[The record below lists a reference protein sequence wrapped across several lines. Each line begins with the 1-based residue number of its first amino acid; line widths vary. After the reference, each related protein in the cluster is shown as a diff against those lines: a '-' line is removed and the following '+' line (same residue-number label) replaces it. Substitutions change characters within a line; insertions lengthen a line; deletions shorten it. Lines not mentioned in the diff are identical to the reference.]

1 MSDIS
6 DVAKTWVDAEAASGD
21 AKKEKCESIF
31 DGLTKAADFDH
42 DLFNGLRI
50 FATTMRKAVDSGD
63 DAKLSKAISL
73 RPKFVKAVEK
83 LTPKVQ
89 AYAAK
94 MKAQKEAQAKK
105 DAEGGG
111 EDFDDLEEDDA
122 EEDP

>member
-1 MSDIS
+1 MKEWPGIPEIS
-6 DVAKTWVDAEAASGD
+6 TVAKTWVDAEAASGVD
-21 AKKEKCESIF
+21 AKKEKCEEIF

-73 RPKFVKAVEK
+73 RSKFVKAVGK
-83 LTPKVQ
+83 VTPNVQ

-94 MKAQKEAQAKK
+94 MKAQKEAMEKAQQEAQAKK
-105 DAEGGG
+105 DAEGG
-111 EDFDDLEEDDA
+111 
-122 EEDP
+122 